1 MKIFL
6 TGASGY
12 IGGSVA
18 ARLLEEG
25 YTVRGLVRTE
35 EKASLVRAK
44 GIEPVI
50 GSLDDDALLK
60 REASAA
66 DTVINAASAD
76 HRPAAEAF
84 LEALSGSGKTF
95 IHTSGS
101 SIVGQRD
108 EGLYGEALFDE
119 NTSFEPSP
127 ARVARV
133 ALNWD
138 TLAAAE
144 NGVRAVIIAPSL
156 IYGEGL
162 GVNPHSMQVPWLIDL
177 ARRTGAARHIGPG
190 TNVWSNVHIQ
200 DLAELYLLA
209 LNGAP
214 AGAFFYAENGENAM
228 RDVCV
233 AISKMLGYGGGT
245 TEMTLAE
252 AAGHWGEGPAND
264 TMGSNSRVRAVRART
279 ELGWA
284 PAGPSLIEEIES
296 GCYAKS

>member
-1 MKIFL
+1 MLSLSLQGAALAGGGGGGDRDGSSGGGANRFQLFFNLVGDDSDEDSEDIADDPRAFYLPAVVAPLSRNGRL
-6 TGASGY
+6 TGFAY
-12 IGGSVA
+12 VQ
-18 ARLLEEG
+18 
-25 YTVRGLVRTE
+25 VRV
-35 EKASLVRAK
+35 
-44 GIEPVI
+44 
-50 GSLDDDALLK
+50 
-60 REASAA
+60 
-66 DTVINAASAD
+66 
-76 HRPAAEAF
+76 
-84 LEALSGSGKTF
+84 
-95 IHTSGS
+95 
-101 SIVGQRD
+101 
-108 EGLYGEALFDE
+108 
-119 NTSFEPSP
+119 
-127 ARVARV
+127 RVA
-133 ALNWD
+133 
-138 TLAAAE
+138 
-144 NGVRAVIIAPSL
+144 
-156 IYGEGL
+156 
-162 GVNPHSMQVPWLIDL
+162 
-177 ARRTGAARHIGPG
+177 PG
-190 TNVWSNVHIQ
+190 TNVWSNVHIH